1 MAEPKLISA
10 DGIPAALE
18 KATRYRLLNESLQ
31 AESICRDVLAVDP
44 DNQEATV
51 ALTDEFVE
59 ETAAMLEDAR
69 SLLPKIQSEYERKY
83 YEGIINERWGN
94 AQLKKGTQTS
104 IGWFRAAMQCYAKSE
119 ELSDPGNDDA
129 VLCWNTCVRTTQRYD
144 FARYNWGQVLTYNLS
159 PSSGSFLTHLN
170 SMSSPP
176 SLISLDETAI
186 AS

>member
-51 ALTDEFVE
+51 TLLLALTDEFVE
-59 ETAAMLEDAR
+59 ETAAMLEDVR

-129 VLCWNTCVRTTQRYD
+129 VLRWNTCVRTTQRYD
-144 FARYNWGQVLTYNLS
+144 FARYNYNCIIGVRS
-159 PSSGSFLTHLN
+159 
-170 SMSSPP
+170 
-176 SLISLDETAI
+176 
-186 AS
+186 